1 MNVEIKLNCSNLRY
15 SPQGEVKLPNT
26 WDSLPKFRYPYYDPQ
41 GRGYLLYGYGGPE
54 LYNYSQF
61 ERLEGYF

>member
-1 MNVEIKLNCSNLRY
+1 M
-15 SPQGEVKLPNT
+15 KLPNT